1 MESLQTILQSPTPVL
16 VDCFA
21 TWCGPC
27 QMVPPI
33 LKEVKGKLGEQ
44 LRIVKIDIDKNPQLA
59 AEWQI
64 SSVPTLLL
72 FRNGKL
78 VWRQSGV
85 VPAHQLIPL
94 LNNHIA
100 QQL

>member
-1 MESLQTILQSPTPVL
+1 MENLQVILQSPTPVL

-33 LKEVKGKLGEQ
+33 LKEVKDKMGDQ
-44 LRIVKIDIDKNPQLA
+44 LRIIKIDIDKNQQLA
-59 AEWQI
+59 AQWQI

-72 FRNGKL
+72 FKAGRL
-78 VWRQSGV
+78 IWRQSGV
-85 VPAHQLIPL
+85 VPAHQLIPIL
-94 LNNHIA
+94 KQKI
-100 QQL
+100 

>member
-1 MESLQTILQSPTPVL
+1 MCAMENLQAILTSPTPVL
-16 VDCFA
+16 IDCFA

-33 LKEVKGKLGEQ
+33 LKEVKDKLGDQ
-44 LRIVKIDIDKNPQLA
+44 IRIIKIDIDKNQQLA
-59 AEWQI
+59 AQWQI

-72 FRNGKL
+72 FKEGKL
-78 VWRQSGV
+78 AWRQSGV

-94 LNNHIA
+94 LKEKI
-100 QQL
+100 